1 MLFENRLFY
10 AVIYFCSSYIA
21 TGIVMV
27 LTPYQSV
34 ISLPIRFCIMRHS
47 HNIRG
52 LTNKGTQHL
61 RLVVIRKCL
70 FHRICLSKNT
80 GPSYPLS

>member
-1 MLFENRLFY
+1 MLFENRLFN

-34 ISLPIRFCIMRHS
+34 ISLPIRFRIMRHS

-52 LTNKGTQHL
+52 LTNKEPSTPA
-61 RLVVIRKCL
+61 
-70 FHRICLSKNT
+70 LS
-80 GPSYPLS
+80 